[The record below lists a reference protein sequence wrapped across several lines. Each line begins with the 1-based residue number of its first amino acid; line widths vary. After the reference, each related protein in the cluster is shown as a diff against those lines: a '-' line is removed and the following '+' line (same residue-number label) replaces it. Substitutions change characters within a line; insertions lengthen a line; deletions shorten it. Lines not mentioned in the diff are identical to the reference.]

1 MALLGQD
8 FIKFDEDTFE
18 IKFTITDANT
28 SLAGWDA
35 WWGVSSA
42 ATDTTVV
49 VEKATSNWTVNGGG
63 FGTTTGITM
72 NVSSLTIELGQ
83 ADFGVGKLE
92 PGVAYYHE
100 LVLSATGD
108 EDDSVVV
115 ASGEFTVNPSLFTNK
130 GYRP

>member
-72 NVSSLTIELGQ
+72 NVSSLTIQLGQ

>member
-42 ATDTTVV
+42 STDTTVV